1 MKKVIISFI
10 ILAIIPISIFWIVVQ
25 EGYDKQNKYILF
37 IKKFIPSHIS
47 RSIRDTVFII
57 PKKTNERKLN
67 KLLIQ
72 KKQQGFDGKI
82 VRKKITKSQNKKKVE
97 YKEYF
102 LPFDK
107 LDTSIGYQAESG
119 SLRAHYLEI
128 VDDKV
133 IAISGKGKTIF
144 FF

>member
-57 PKKTNERKLN
+57 PKKINERKLN

-82 VRKKITKSQNKKKVE
+82 VRKKITNSQNKKKLNT
-97 YKEYF
+97 K
-102 LPFDK
+102 
-107 LDTSIGYQAESG
+107 S
-119 SLRAHYLEI
+119 
-128 VDDKV
+128 
-133 IAISGKGKTIF
+133 IF
-144 FF
+144 FHSINLIHL